1 MLEAKQAHR
10 PYKVWGQPTYKPETE
25 ILKHSTIQ
33 AAKLSIDLIQIQ
45 ELFASKGSKKHH
57 CNWYPGTILDLE
69 NDPNFFFQKKPPE
82 CFLRYSLDISF
93 YTEYRI
99 LTDFFLEKN

>member
-1 MLEAKQAHR
+1 LNVEAKQAHR

-45 ELFASKGSKKHH
+45 ELFALSKESKKHH
-57 CNWYPGTILDLE
+57 CNYPRAILDLE
-69 NDPNFFFQKKPPE
+69 NDPIFFPKSH
-82 CFLRYSLDISF
+82 LNVS
-93 YTEYRI
+93 
-99 LTDFFLEKN
+99 

>member
-1 MLEAKQAHR
+1 MLKQSRPIR

-45 ELFASKGSKKHH
+45 ELFALSKA
-57 CNWYPGTILDLE
+57 
-69 NDPNFFFQKKPPE
+69 
-82 CFLRYSLDISF
+82 SL
-93 YTEYRI
+93 
-99 LTDFFLEKN
+99 